1 MPTKIV
7 HNYFIF
13 ISFLLYLCYTLFHP
27 CGFAFGRVGR
37 GRSKALAPIGLYFTP
52 RNAKGMSSGM
62 IMALKMTAARGGIN
76 HGFTRIYTDL
86 LLRGVYVVAR
96 IRPPQA
102 RLRAPDDTRP
112 STTAGTATTTHG
124 RDAIHRVRID
134 QVNICPFLLY
144 PDAYLT
150 SHGSPYELS
159 PI

>member
-7 HNYFIF
+7 HNYFIL
-13 ISFLLYLCYTLFHP
+13 ITFLLYLCYTLFHP

-37 GRSKALAPIGLYFTP
+37 GRSKALAPIGLYFMP

-76 HGFTRIYTDL
+76 HGLTRIYTDL
-86 LLRGVYVVAR
+86 LLRDVYVVAR

-124 RDAIHRVRID
+124 RDAIHRVR
-134 QVNICPFLLY
+134 QV
-144 PDAYLT
+144 
-150 SHGSPYELS
+150 S
-159 PI
+159 